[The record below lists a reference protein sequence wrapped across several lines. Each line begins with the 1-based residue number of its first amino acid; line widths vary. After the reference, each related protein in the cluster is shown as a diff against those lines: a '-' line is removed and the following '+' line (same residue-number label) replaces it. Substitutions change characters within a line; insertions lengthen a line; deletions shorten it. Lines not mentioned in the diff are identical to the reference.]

1 MSPSGISGRVKL
13 GTRVFAACGRQ
24 SMKLYDQGT
33 TVLGCLN
40 RFEGKSS
47 PPQHTCALL
56 ERHMI
61 LADLGPPVSRQFTLP
76 VIGLRLVPKHSE
88 TFPHDALEL
97 VAGPLV
103 QAEGEDVGH
112 LHKIPLP
119 CDDTFHGLRLT
130 HNLEQ
135 AVAGI

>member
-1 MSPSGISGRVKL
+1 
-13 GTRVFAACGRQ
+13 
-24 SMKLYDQGT
+24 
-33 TVLGCLN
+33 
-40 RFEGKSS
+40 
-47 PPQHTCALL
+47 
-56 ERHMI
+56 MI

-135 AVAGI
+135 AVAGIRGGEVLQAVLIQQKVTRSHKDQF